1 MRRGVWLTGLLMSLE
16 LTSNSLA
23 QGPRA
28 QVPEG
33 TEVHRDLQYVKGGHE
48 RQRLDLYLPK
58 KPDGPLPVIIWVHG
72 GAWLAGSKEGAGPA
86 LPFVGKGYAVASINY
101 RLSQH
106 AKFPAQIEDCKAAIR
121 WLRANA
127 RTYHLDPDRFGAWG
141 ASAGGHLVALLGTSG
156 DVKDLE
162 GHEGAPDQSSRVQAV
177 VDWFGPTDVTKM
189 GGSHDQPDSPEAGL
203 LGGPVQENKDKAARA
218 NPMTYVSKD
227 DPPFLIMHGDKDM
240 TVPFGQSE
248 LLQEALRKAGVDAT
262 FRPVTG
268 AGHGGREFSS
278 EENRTLIEEFFDQHL
293 KKGSP
298 RSGAS
303 S

>member
-1 MRRGVWLTGLLMSLE
+1 MKRSVWLTGLLMSLG
-16 LTSNSLA
+16 LTSSALA
-23 QGPRA
+23 QA
-28 QVPEG
+28 PEG
-33 TEVHRDLQYVKGGHE
+33 VEVHRDLEYVKGGHE
-48 RQRLDLYLPK
+48 RQKLDLYLPK
-58 KPDGPLPVIIWVHG
+58 KADGPLPVIIWVHG
-72 GAWLAGSKEGAGPA
+72 GAWLAGSKEGGGPA
-86 LPFVGKGYAVASINY
+86 RSFVGKGYAVASINY

-106 AKFPAQIEDCKAAIR
+106 ATFPAQIEDCKAAIR

-127 RTYHLDPDRFGAWG
+127 KTYHLDPDHFGVWG

-162 GHEGAPDQSSRVQAV
+162 GHEGALDQSSRVQAV

-189 GGSHDQPDSPEAGL
+189 GGSHDRPDAPEARL
-203 LGGPVQENKDKAARA
+203 IGGPVQENKDKAARA
-218 NPMTYVSKD
+218 NPITYVSKD
-227 DPPFLIMHGDKDM
+227 DPPFLIMHGDQDK
-240 TVPFGQSE
+240 TVPLSQSE
-248 LLQEALRKAGVDAT
+248 LLRDALEKAGVDTT

-268 AGHGGREFSS
+268 AGHGGREFAS
-278 EENRTLIEEFFDQHL
+278 EENRKLIEDFFDRHL